1 MFENHLFKLHSDPG
15 SVSERLGADTYHE
28 GLRLLF
34 SRRAKWSLPLVPTGH
49 VRQMEHGGWH
59 TQRGNVWGSAS
70 PRPLRLGRSWL
81 APSRPQAPVGFGG
94 TLSSFSES
102 SKQDAVQPLPSA
114 FISPGTFPRRARGQ
128 LPAHTFSCVSTV

>member
-49 VRQMEHGGWH
+49 VRLRWNTAAGTPSGETCGARPLPGPS
-59 TQRGNVWGSAS
+59 VWGEA
-70 PRPLRLGRSWL
+70 G
-81 APSRPQAPVGFGG
+81 
-94 TLSSFSES
+94 
-102 SKQDAVQPLPSA
+102 
-114 FISPGTFPRRARGQ
+114 
-128 LPAHTFSCVSTV
+128 